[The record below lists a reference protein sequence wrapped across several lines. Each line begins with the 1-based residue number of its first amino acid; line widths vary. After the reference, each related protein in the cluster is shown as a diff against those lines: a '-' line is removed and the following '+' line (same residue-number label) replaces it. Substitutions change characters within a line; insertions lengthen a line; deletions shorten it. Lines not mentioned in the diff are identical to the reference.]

1 MKNLLQHDLAHEFPD
16 QVEKM
21 HELKLNNAH
30 FAKLF
35 TQYDELNHQILALE
49 GKGTPVA
56 DESMEDLKKQRVV
69 LKDEIY
75 KMLSE

>member
-1 MKNLLQHDLAHEFPD
+1 MTELLQHDLAHEFPNL
-16 QVEKM
+16 VEKM
-21 HELKLNNAH
+21 RDMKLNNAH
-30 FAKLF
+30 FAKFF

-69 LKDEIY
+69 VKDEIY
-75 KMLSE
+75 KMLIA